1 MSQGKL
7 IYVYVAGVEGVGH
20 HGLHPVLET
29 AFRNSAMI
37 QQSNGEVISYKKR
50 MKRGFN
56 QIWCHV
62 HPPGFGFLRSVF
74 RWYLNSFFRD
84 QKKRAVDANQ
94 VRVIIED
101 NSFPAGRYRDSD
113 RQWKLEEMQ
122 QIVTPHADE
131 IYFIGL
137 YRDPIA
143 AVFSHSHFD
152 GGLVAHANKIR
163 TSLEYLDKELG
174 KLPSKRV
181 RIVHYEDLIGDQ
193 EPLGAMLAE
202 YFGLGNNELA
212 EGFAKVRPSK
222 KDWQRDMAAE
232 DQEKLKAIFS
242 PEAAQQHWSRFLS
255 ASRAKGA

>member
-7 IYVYVAGVEGVGH
+7 IYVFVAGVEGVGH
-20 HGLHPVLET
+20 HGLHPVIET

-62 HPPGFGFLRSVF
+62 HPPGFGFLRGVF

-84 QKKRAVDANQ
+84 QKKRAVDASQ

-101 NSFPAGRYRDSD
+101 NSFPAGRYRDLA
-113 RQWKLEEMQ
+113 RQWKLDEMQ
-122 QIVTPHADE
+122 QIVAPHADE

-143 AVFSHSHFD
+143 AVFSHSRFD
-152 GGLVAHANKIR
+152 GGLMAHANKIR
-163 TSLEYLDKELG
+163 GSLEYLNNELG
-174 KLPSKRV
+174 KVPAEKL
-181 RIVHYEDLIGDQ
+181 RIVHYEDLIGNQ
-193 EPLGAMLAE
+193 EALGAVLAE
-202 YFGLGNNELA
+202 YLGLGSSELA

-232 DQEKLKAIFS
+232 DQEQLKAIFNA
-242 PEAAQQHWSRFLS
+242 EAAQQHWPRFLQ
-255 ASRAKGA
+255 ASRANKG